1 MQKLVQNNLQNI
13 KILYPYMKP
22 YLWKMILVLLIVPIG
37 SFTFSVQPII
47 IQKAIDGPLRSANYS
62 GLWVYSSWLAVMVF
76 VNFITQVV
84 QFWIMSEVG
93 QNVVANARF
102 DLFRHL
108 ENLSLSFFDRTPVG
122 RSVSRITSDMEQLAE
137 SFSGGVILIILDFFN
152 IAGILIF
159 MTYLNWQLSLVVGFF
174 LIPIYLLNNHYQKV
188 FRESNFKSRQE
199 LSKLNS
205 FLQQNIVGI
214 FVVHA
219 LNSIDKSMEKFAE
232 FNKAY
237 FKANDENIKADAQ
250 LSAYTEL
257 VSLLAIAALIL
268 VGMFII
274 QGKSELLSIGVLVAF
289 TQYAQSLFEP
299 IRNLSDRFTIVQSA
313 FTSLERINELKSEEI
328 EVKDPE
334 IPVPLVL
341 NQGDC
346 YVAGAPR
353 NDGNVLVPTHE
364 DKPLIE
370 FKNVWFKYEGIK
382 LEENTEE
389 KTPENQWVLQ
399 GINFSMKLGQKVAFI
414 GRTGSGKSTIIKLL
428 TRLYDPQEGEILIN
442 GINLK
447 NFRQDDIHDQIS
459 VIHQDS
465 YIFAGN
471 LIENIKLNRSEKDL
485 DLKLVS
491 PILDTTTLP
500 RDILLSERATNISS
514 GEQQVINFARAL
526 VSKPEIVVLDEA
538 TAKIDIHTEKR
549 IYSILDHYLETR
561 SAIIIA
567 HRLETLKHC
576 DLVFHLEHGRIIN
589 SGRPEEVIASYSQ

>member
-47 IQKAIDGPLRSANYS
+47 IQKAIDGPLRVADYS
-62 GLWVYSSWLAVMVF
+62 QLWVYSSWLAVMVF
-76 VNFITQVV
+76 VNFITQIV

-108 ENLSLSFFDRTPVG
+108 EKLSLSFFDRTPVG

-152 IAGILIF
+152 IIGILIF
-159 MTYLNWQLSLVVGFF
+159 MTYLNWQLSLVIGFF
-174 LIPIYLLNNHYQKV
+174 LIPILLLNNHYQKV

-219 LNSIDKSMEKFAE
+219 LNSLDKSMKKFSE
-232 FNKAY
+232 FNKSY
-237 FKANDENIKADAQ
+237 FKANDVNIKADAQ
-250 LSAYTEL
+250 LSAFTEL
-257 VSLLAIAALIL
+257 VSLLAIVALIL
-268 VGMFII
+268 IGMFII
-274 QGKSELLSIGVLVAF
+274 QSKTELLSIGILVAF
-289 TQYAQSLFEP
+289 VQYTQSLFEP

-328 EVKDPE
+328 EVKDPLQ
-334 IPVPLVL
+334 PVPLVISK
-341 NQGDC
+341 GGC
-346 YVAGAPR
+346 HVATAPR
-353 NDGNVLVPTHE
+353 NDGNISGAPHDDV
-364 DKPLIE
+364 PLIE

-382 LEENTEE
+382 SEENTEE
-389 KTPENQWVLQ
+389 KAPENEWVLQ
-399 GINFSMKLGQKVAFI
+399 GINFSMKASQKVAFI

-428 TRLYDPQEGEILIN
+428 TRLYDPQQGEILIN

-471 LIENIKLNRSEKDL
+471 LIENIKLNRPEKDL
-485 DLKLVS
+485 DLNLVS

-500 RDILLSERATNISS
+500 RDILLSERASNISS

-549 IYSILDHYLETR
+549 IYSILDHYLEKR

-589 SGRPEEVIASYSQ
+589 AGSPEKVIASYSQ